1 MAVLILGLALALFGF
16 GLHLVR
22 WRIARPP
29 NSGKALVVTLVSGIL
44 GGAIVLAL
52 LSGISPELAA
62 LLPDGPLAMAH
73 AVLLALALAAAYVM
87 TYPAVEV
94 ESPTLVIVQAIARH
108 GREGLARER
117 LFEELDDSVLVAP
130 RIQDLLDEELASR
143 VDGRYRLTP
152 KGRALARVFTLWRV
166 VLGAPKGG

>member
-29 NSGKALVVTLVSGIL
+29 DSGKALVVTLVSGIL
-44 GGAIVLAL
+44 GGAAVLTFLSMTSSDLAL
-52 LSGISPELAA
+52 

-108 GREGLARER
+108 GADGLDRR
-117 LFEELDDSVLVAP
+117 QHHFFCW
-130 RIQDLLDEELASR
+130 IR
-143 VDGRYRLTP
+143 VWHS
-152 KGRALARVFTLWRV
+152 ACS
-166 VLGAPKGG
+166 

>member
-1 MAVLILGLALALFGF
+1 MSVLIWGLALALFGF

-29 NSGKALVVTLVSGIL
+29 DSGRALVVTMVSGIL
-44 GGAIVLAL
+44 GGAAVVAL
-52 LSGISPELAA
+52 LSAIAPELAP
-62 LLPDGPLAMAH
+62 LSPDGPLAMAH
-73 AVLLALALAAAYVM
+73 AILLALALAAAYVM

-108 GREGLARER
+108 GDEGFSRAR
-117 LFEELDDSVLVAP
+117 LFEELNDSVLVAP
-130 RIQDLLDEELASR
+130 RIQDLLDEQLAER
-143 VDGRYRLTP
+143 AEDRIRLTP
-152 KGRALARVFTLWRV
+152 KGRTLARVFTLWRA